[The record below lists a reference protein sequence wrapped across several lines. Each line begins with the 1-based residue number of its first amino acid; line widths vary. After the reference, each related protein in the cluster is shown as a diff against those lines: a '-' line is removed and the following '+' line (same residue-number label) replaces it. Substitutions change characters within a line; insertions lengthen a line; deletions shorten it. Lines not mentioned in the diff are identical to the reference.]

1 MQRTGHIILTN
12 EGLVLLAR
20 REGRIT
26 GLVTKIELGRLG
38 YCVVVGA
45 PDKLDSV
52 ADRCVEGERHISK
65 NTLGGSNPDSV
76 RGTTSVATDASSRRG
91 RHVHGR
97 RCTELGNAFCQKS
110 G

>member
-1 MQRTGHIILTN
+1 MGHIILTN

-20 REGRIT
+20 GEGRIA
-26 GLVTKIELGRLG
+26 GLVAKCEFGRLG

-52 ADRCVEGERHISK
+52 TDRCVEGERHISK
-65 NTLGGSNPDSV
+65 NTLGGSNPDGV
-76 RGTTSVATDASSRRG
+76 RGATSVATGASSRRG

-97 RCTELGNAFCQKS
+97 RCTELGNAFCQKL